1 MSWYEEAFKANP
13 NAWWVFGLD
22 GLPYQSFAYREN
34 QDGEY
39 LFDVMLKAKSMNIKV
54 IWQYL
59 VFGYNE
65 DNIEYAKELARRH
78 QIKIEI
84 HHTSRYD

>member
-1 MSWYEEAFKANP
+1 
-13 NAWWVFGLD
+13 
-22 GLPYQSFAYREN
+22 
-34 QDGEY
+34 
-39 LFDVMLKAKSMNIKV
+39 MNIKV

-84 HHTSRYD
+84 HHTSRYDPSIDRLKPTKEVVKDVDQTNALFQPKCLKNPAEKVP